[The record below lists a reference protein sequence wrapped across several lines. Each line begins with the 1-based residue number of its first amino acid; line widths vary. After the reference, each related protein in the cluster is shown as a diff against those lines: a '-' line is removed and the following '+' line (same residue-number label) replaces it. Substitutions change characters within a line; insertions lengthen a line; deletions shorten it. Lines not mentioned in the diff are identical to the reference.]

1 MDARI
6 YSEKTINSIR
16 SHLEKN
22 ESKFITYPK
31 FVFLCGKAI
40 DGQYEKTNRG
50 ILDNYLKKQSEDIFI
65 VLSEQLW
72 EDGFDSNIDL
82 LTFEEFLAEISD
94 AIILFCESPGSYCEL
109 GAFAYANKLFSDK
122 LVVVIDEKYRGAKS
136 FIMTGPVAKAEQDG
150 ATIVY
155 AQLEDKGLLSSK
167 ELRNMVR
174 EKIEQFSSKTATLNR
189 RKCNVDQEQVLI
201 SSFVVELL
209 ECIKLL
215 QPISKKDL
223 VEIYKKIKGFSYF
236 TFVKRDGDKFHNT
249 IKYDYIIKL
258 LSTVGLIKIEGDII
272 TTTAYSKTQ
281 SLMLRYYGNG
291 ENKERNKLLCKKYR
305 YGGTNT

>member
-109 GAFAYANKLFSDK
+109 GAFAYCKKNHLKYSRYADDIYLSSNSYIDLAHVSFLSGTLRKFGFGINESKTYFSSPKYRRKVTGLVIGTDSSVTIGSQKRDFIKKLVYDK
-122 LVVVIDEKYRGAKS
+122 LVHNKG
-136 FIMTGPVAKAEQDG
+136 DG
-150 ATIVY
+150 
-155 AQLEDKGLLSSK
+155 
-167 ELRNMVR
+167 
-174 EKIEQFSSKTATLNR
+174 
-189 RKCNVDQEQVLI
+189 
-201 SSFVVELL
+201 
-209 ECIKLL
+209 
-215 QPISKKDL
+215 
-223 VEIYKKIKGFSYF
+223 
-236 TFVKRDGDKFHNT
+236 NT
-249 IKYDYIIKL
+249 ILGYLAFLKDIEPQTYNNIIAKYSQYCK
-258 LSTVGLIKIEGDII
+258 EDII
-272 TTTAYSKTQ
+272 EA
-281 SLMLRYYGNG
+281 LR
-291 ENKERNKLLCKKYR
+291 K
-305 YGGTNT
+305 